1 MKKGP
6 PVKIC
11 TETQLAQSMHF
22 FNEATGG
29 IIPEID
35 LSTTF
40 KRDKNYNP
48 LGSHIYAREGNYTTS
63 QAEKI
68 VQCLDQSED
77 TLLFSSGM
85 SALSTL
91 MDTLKI
97 GDHIIIQEPI
107 YYAIADYIKSVCP
120 KRGVELT
127 TIHCNNMHELYKHI
141 KKGKTKFVWI
151 ETPSNPHWINV
162 DIKKISQITAPLECK
177 LIVDATCSPACTTNT
192 LGLGADICF
201 QSTTKY
207 LNGHSDALGG
217 ALSTNKTDNFWE
229 TITKFRNYHGSIM
242 TPFNAWLLIRGLKT
256 LFIRFQKVS
265 ENALQVAQYL
275 SNHPK
280 VEEVLY
286 PGLKE
291 HASYSIGQKQ
301 MLNGFG
307 GMLSIKLNG
316 GIEDTKKTVSNA
328 NIWMTATSLGSVES
342 LIEHRKI
349 VEGDS
354 SKVEDNLL
362 RLSVGIEA
370 VEDLIYDIDQAIS
383 T

>member
-1 MKKGP
+1 M
-6 PVKIC
+6 
-11 TETQLAQSMHF
+11 
-22 FNEATGG
+22 
-29 IIPEID
+29 
-35 LSTTF
+35 
-40 KRDKNYNP
+40 
-48 LGSHIYAREGNYTTS
+48 
-63 QAEKI
+63 
-68 VQCLDQSED
+68 
-77 TLLFSSGM
+77 
-85 SALSTL
+85 
-91 MDTLKI
+91 
-97 GDHIIIQEPI
+97 
-107 YYAIADYIKSVCP
+107 
-120 KRGVELT
+120 
-127 TIHCNNMHELYKHI
+127 
-141 KKGKTKFVWI
+141 
-151 ETPSNPHWINV
+151 
-162 DIKKISQITAPLECK
+162 
-177 LIVDATCSPACTTNT
+177 
-192 LGLGADICF
+192 
-201 QSTTKY
+201 
-207 LNGHSDALGG
+207 NGHSDALGG
-217 ALSTNKTDNFWE
+217 ALSTNKTDDFWE

-242 TPFNAWLLIRGLKT
+242 TPLNAWLLIRGLKT

-275 SNHPK
+275 SDHPK

-349 VEGDS
+349 VEGDV

>member
-1 MKKGP
+1 MKKDP

-22 FNEATGG
+22 FNEETGG

-120 KRGVELT
+120 RRGVELT

-177 LIVDATCSPACTTNT
+177 LIESRSKLFNSDITCSS
-192 LGLGADICF
+192 F
-201 QSTTKY
+201 
-207 LNGHSDALGG
+207 
-217 ALSTNKTDNFWE
+217 F
-229 TITKFRNYHGSIM
+229 
-242 TPFNAWLLIRGLKT
+242 
-256 LFIRFQKVS
+256 
-265 ENALQVAQYL
+265 
-275 SNHPK
+275 
-280 VEEVLY
+280 
-286 PGLKE
+286 
-291 HASYSIGQKQ
+291 
-301 MLNGFG
+301 
-307 GMLSIKLNG
+307 
-316 GIEDTKKTVSNA
+316 
-328 NIWMTATSLGSVES
+328 
-342 LIEHRKI
+342 
-349 VEGDS
+349 DS
-354 SKVEDNLL
+354 S
-362 RLSVGIEA
+362 
-370 VEDLIYDIDQAIS
+370 IS
-383 T
+383 YLTSQYFSIQIFPFFIVIK